1 MRLLFPPKAVLILL
15 PVISFSALIYIFA
28 ADMAYGAA
36 AYAVYCFS
44 AYSLTIIAAAAV
56 RYGAAVKS
64 AVKNNSLVKAVM
76 SHPAVRKY
84 RNDISFRGGVGIYQ
98 GMAVNFLYVVF
109 RAVTAVIYSSEWFM
123 AMAVYHFVLG
133 CMRGVLV
140 YGYRHMNGRG
150 KRYELRFYRA
160 AAYMLFLL
168 NIPMGYMILLTVRTD
183 TSTVYSQYV
192 IYLSALFTFCTMIIS
207 VMNLI
212 KYRRAGSPI
221 LSAAKVINFT
231 AAMMSLL
238 GLQTAMISC
247 FSEDSE
253 HFRRIMTGITGGC
266 VYGIVIITALI
277 MLIRCR
283 RASAD
288 E

>member
-1 MRLLFPPKAVLILL
+1 MKKAKLLLMRLLFLPKAVLILL

-28 ADMAYGAA
+28 AGMAYGA
-36 AYAVYCFS
+36 
-44 AYSLTIIAAAAV
+44 
-56 RYGAAVKS
+56 
-64 AVKNNSLVKAVM
+64 
-76 SHPAVRKY
+76 
-84 RNDISFRGGVGIYQ
+84 
-98 GMAVNFLYVVF
+98 
-109 RAVTAVIYSSEWFM
+109 E
-123 AMAVYHFVLG
+123 
-133 CMRGVLV
+133 
-140 YGYRHMNGRG
+140 
-150 KRYELRFYRA
+150 
-160 AAYMLFLL
+160 AYMLFLL
-168 NIPMGYMILLTVRTD
+168 NIPMGYMILLTVRMD
-183 TSTVYSQYV
+183 TSMVYSQYV